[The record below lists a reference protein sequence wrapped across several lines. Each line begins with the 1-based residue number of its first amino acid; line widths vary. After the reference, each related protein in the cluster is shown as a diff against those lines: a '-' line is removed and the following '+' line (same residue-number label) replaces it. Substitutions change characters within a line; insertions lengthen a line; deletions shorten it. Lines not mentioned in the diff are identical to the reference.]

1 MVTIEAGN
9 TWGMCSDLQKEI
21 RMYVCQKYVCGLNHD
36 IRLLLFIIVQLN
48 PKENSF
54 CVTMLLELRPELNLT
69 KGSHWRQNFK
79 STCLAC
85 SPPNN
90 FLLLS
95 MQRADVPPSSR
106 QSFKEPLILLEIQDY
121 KALPIVI
128 WWQRKGQVNLHP
140 DGREWWCFLSHN
152 RAKPSVTGFL
162 LLIRLSWKW
171 PSGKKPFC
179 VFLLPPIP
187 KAFWLGPA
195 LYGCWF
201 FIFLQAIAA

>member
-9 TWGMCSDLQKEI
+9 TWGTCSDLQKEI

-140 DGREWWCFLSHN
+140 DGRDVSWVTIEQNPQWLVFFCLLDLAGNDHLARSLSVSSSFLPFP
-152 RAKPSVTGFL
+152 KPSDWGQHFMVVGSLF
-162 LLIRLSWKW
+162 
-171 PSGKKPFC
+171 FC
-179 VFLLPPIP
+179 R
-187 KAFWLGPA
+187 
-195 LYGCWF
+195 
-201 FIFLQAIAA
+201 Q